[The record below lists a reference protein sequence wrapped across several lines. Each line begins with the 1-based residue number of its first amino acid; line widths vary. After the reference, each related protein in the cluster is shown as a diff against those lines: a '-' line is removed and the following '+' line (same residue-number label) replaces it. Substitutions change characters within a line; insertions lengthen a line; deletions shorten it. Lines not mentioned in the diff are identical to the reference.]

1 MKKAILS
8 VLAAILFAASPAAG
22 HYLWMD
28 VDNPRPSVGE
38 PVTVR
43 LGWGHRFPGGEPMR
57 DGMLRRVLVV
67 DPEGAVSHLSPAS
80 RAVYRFEAE
89 RPGVYRFY
97 ADVHPGFVS
106 KTTDGYKR
114 QPKNA
119 VKEALSCFCY
129 DLRAGALLPVGVAEA
144 AGAAFSENPLE
155 IVPLS
160 DPTRLATGD
169 TLPVKVLFNGMP
181 LSGARIDATYAGHSD
196 RADDVAA
203 SITADKDG
211 AAGIPITEKGLWL
224 VSASYEPPYPDSAVC
239 DIYRYKFSLTFT
251 VP

>member
-1 MKKAILS
+1 MKKSIFS
-8 VLAAILFAASPAAG
+8 VLAAVLFIASPAAG

-28 VDNPRPSVGE
+28 VDNSRPAVGE
-38 PVTVR
+38 PVAVKI
-43 LGWGHRFPGGEPMR
+43 GWGHRFPGGEPMR
-57 DGMLRRVLVV
+57 DGMLRRILVV
-67 DPEGAVSHLSPAS
+67 DPDGAVSYLSPAS
-80 RAVYRFEAE
+80 QGDYRFEAE
-89 RPGVYRFY
+89 QPGVYRFY

-114 QPKNA
+114 QPKNT

-129 DLRAGALLPVGVAEA
+129 DLRAGALLPVGVAKA

-169 TLPVKVLFNGMP
+169 TLPVKVLFNGVP
-181 LSGARIDATYAGHSD
+181 LSGARIDATYAGYSD
-196 RADDVAA
+196 QADDFAV
-203 SITADKDG
+203 SVETGKEGTAN
-211 AAGIPITEKGLWL
+211 IPVTEKGPWL
-224 VSASYEPPYPDSAVC
+224 VSASYAAPYPDPSVC
-239 DIYRYKFSLTFT
+239 DTYRYKFSLTLT